1 MRGTLRILLLEDN
14 QPDAELAIRALK
26 SAGFATSVKRVET
39 RTEFEDGLRSFDP
52 RLIISDFSLPGFDG
66 LSALGMALAISPDVP
81 FIFLSGT
88 IGEERAVEAMRRGA
102 TDYVLKDRIERLVPV
117 VRRALDEAD
126 HRQARLAAEKELA
139 ATKERLDGILASLA
153 DVVWSKALLPTRL
166 VYLNQAVEGISQHQS
181 EDFFSDRDLW
191 FKLIH
196 PDDREHVGVLWNKAL
211 EGAPFDAQYR
221 IVRKDGGLRWLHDR
235 ATPVRDEGGRIIRFD
250 GLARDITETKI
261 QAEKIARLSRIREVL
276 SGINSIMLRATD
288 ESTLYREACR
298 IAVESGHFRLA
309 WVGVPTPDRSRLK
322 PVAWEGHDDGYLE
335 EISGSLDDLAED
347 PGAAMRALRTGAP
360 FVSNDIAN
368 DPAIRFK
375 DQALAHGYRSLVV
388 LPLIVENQPAAILVL
403 CGAETNIFDH
413 EEIVLLKELS
423 GDIAFALDSLAK
435 ERRLHHLAYYDSITG
450 LSNRQLLNVRLEQE
464 LAHNQRLGLPLT
476 VVFVDLDNFK
486 VINDSL
492 GHGTGDRIIRL
503 IGERIQACTS
513 ANDIVARYGGDEFVV
528 VTPGSEDMANGTELC
543 QRLLAAVSEPMN
555 LDERVFHVT
564 CSVGASVF
572 PQDGRDAETLLRNA
586 DAAMHRAKE
595 LGRNQ
600 FHYYAEEMNA
610 VATEHLVLDGQLR
623 QALEKHEFS
632 LHYQPKV
639 HIADGTIS
647 GFEAL
652 LRWNHPTEGSISP
665 VKFVPILESNGLI
678 VPVGEWVLRT
688 VCAQIAAWIE
698 ARQQPVPIA
707 VNVSTRQL
715 LSAAMSQ
722 RMMQIVREYA
732 IPPGLI
738 EIEITETVLMQNDSV
753 AIASLRDLQALG
765 IRISIDDFGTGYSS
779 LAYLRRLPLDTLKVD
794 RSFIRDVTKNP
805 EAALITRAVVSMAH
819 SLNLKVVAEG
829 VETYN
834 QLAFLATI
842 GCDEIQGY
850 YFSRPEPADT
860 CTAYLTERRRM
871 DVSRLNLPDETP
883 TLLLVDDEQNV
894 RAALTRLLRPDGYR
908 ILSADSA
915 EQALELLAA
924 NAVDLVI
931 ADQRMPGTLGVEL
944 LGRVKDLYPDATR
957 IVLSGYTDLKS
968 VIDAINRGAVHKYF
982 SKPWDDDELR
992 REVKDVLAAALRRRR
1007 KSPE

>member
-26 SAGFATSVKRVET
+26 SAAFATSVKRVET
-39 RTEFEDGLRSFDP
+39 RTEFEDGLRSFEP

-66 LSALGMALAISPDVP
+66 LSALGIALAISPDVP

-88 IGEERAVEAMRRGA
+88 IGEERAVEALRRGA

-126 HRQARLAAEKELA
+126 HRQARLVAEKELA
-139 ATKERLDGILASLA
+139 ATKERLDGILASLG

-181 EDFFSDRDLW
+181 EDFFADRDLW

-196 PDDREHVGVLWNKAL
+196 PDDREHVEVLWNKAL

-288 ESTLYREACR
+288 EATLYREACR
-298 IAVESGHFRLA
+298 IAVESGYFRLA

-360 FVSNDIAN
+360 FVSNDVAN

-375 DQALAHGYRSLVV
+375 EQALARGYRSLVV
-388 LPLIVENQPAAILVL
+388 LPLIVESEPAAILVL
-403 CGAETNIFDH
+403 CGAETNIFDQ
-413 EEIVLLKELS
+413 EEIALLKALS

-464 LAHNQRLGLPLT
+464 LAHNQRLDQPLT

-503 IGERIQACTS
+503 IGERIQACAS

-528 VTPGSEDMANGTELC
+528 VTSGSEDVANGSGLC

-555 LDERVFHVT
+555 LDDRVFHVT

-572 PQDGRDAETLLRNA
+572 PQDGKDPETLLRNA
-586 DAAMHRAKE
+586 DAAMHRAKA

-698 ARQQPVPIA
+698 ARLQPVPIA

-715 LSAAMSQ
+715 RSAAMSR
-722 RMMQIVREYA
+722 RMMEIVREYA

-753 AIASLRDLQALG
+753 AIASLRELQAMG

-829 VETYN
+829 VETYT

-850 YFSRPEPADT
+850 YFSRPEAADT
-860 CTAYLTERRRM
+860 CTAYLIERRRL
-871 DVSRLNLPDETP
+871 DVSQLNLPDETP
-883 TLLLVDDEQNV
+883 TLLLVDDERNV

-908 ILSADSA
+908 ILSAESA
-915 EQALELLAA
+915 EQAMELLAA
-924 NAVDLVI
+924 NVVHMVI
-931 ADQRMPGTLGVEL
+931 ADQRMPGTPGVEL
-944 LGRVKDLYPDATR
+944 LSRVKDLYPDAIR
-957 IVLSGYTDLKS
+957 IVLTGHTDVKS
-968 VIDAINRGAVHKYF
+968 ATDAINLAAVHKYF
-982 SKPWDDDELR
+982 SKPWDDEELR
-992 REVKDVLAAALRRRR
+992 RDVKDALAAMLRQRR
-1007 KSPE
+1007 KNPE